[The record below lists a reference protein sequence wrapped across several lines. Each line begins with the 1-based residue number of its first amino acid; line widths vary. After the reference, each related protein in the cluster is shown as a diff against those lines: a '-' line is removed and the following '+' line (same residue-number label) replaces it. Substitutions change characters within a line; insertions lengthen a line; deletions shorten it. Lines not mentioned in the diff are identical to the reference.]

1 MGELELVGLHEDG
14 EHLVLLGPD
23 GQRFRLRIDESLRAA
38 VRRDRP
44 QLEQLRAERA
54 GTLSPREIQ
63 AAIRAGATAA
73 EVARQAGLDVDSVR
87 RYEGPVLA
95 EREFIAEQAKAA
107 RVGHETG
114 SPALGDLVADRLA
127 ARGIDVATLAWDAA
141 RRPSGPWTVLA
152 RFMVGADGREARWT
166 YDPASRGLA
175 AQEDEARWLSE
186 TELDDPIGRRHLA
199 AVRDVVFDLRAQ
211 PDMPEPAGED
221 PAPAAVDP
229 TAALLDELGSRR
241 GRRQPVELDDD
252 GEEFEGFGPQRAF
265 DLGRLGQ
272 RDNEPAG
279 AQGPSDATP
288 GAGHPRPASPVLPT
302 SVVTSSAGPAS
313 GVPASNGPASADPA
327 SPAAQPVGVHPTG
340 VQPVGTSSTGGGP
353 ATGAPPSGPDLLGAP
368 AESGDRARRRGRA
381 KVPSWDEIVFGARP
395 E

>member
-1 MGELELVGLHEDG
+1 MGELELVGLHDDG

-23 GQRFRLRIDESLRAA
+23 GQRFRLRIDEPLRAA

-73 EVARQAGLDVDSVR
+73 EVARQGGLDVDAVR

-95 EREFIAEQAKAA
+95 EREFIAEQAKSA
-107 RVGHETG
+107 RVGHEAG

-141 RRPSGPWTVLA
+141 RRQSGPWTVLA
-152 RFMVGADGREARWT
+152 RFIVGTDGREARWT
-166 YDPASRGLA
+166 YDPASRSLV

-199 AVRDVVFDLRAQ
+199 AVRDVVFDLRTQ
-211 PDMPEPAGED
+211 PDL
-221 PAPAAVDP
+221 PAPAAEQPAADP

-241 GRRQPVELDDD
+241 GRRQPIELDED

-265 DLGRLGQ
+265 DLGRLGTPDGEHTDEQ
-272 RDNEPAG
+272 RTAEPVDV
-279 AQGPSDATP
+279 P
-288 GAGHPRPASPVLPT
+288 GHPRPTSPVLPAA
-302 SVVTSSAGPAS
+302 VVLPAALVTPQGENPVGAAGRDAAPAGSASSATAP
-313 GVPASNGPASADPA
+313 
-327 SPAAQPVGVHPTG
+327 PTG
-340 VQPVGTSSTGGGP
+340 ATTSTADVLGP
-353 ATGAPPSGPDLLGAP
+353 P
-368 AESGDRARRRGRA
+368 AESGDRGRRRGRA